1 MKKVKRDE
9 TISETKK
16 PIYKKWWFWLI
27 VAIVVFAG
35 IGGNSNSKTETKKE
49 TKTET
54 SAEIANESSADEAE
68 KEKEAKESA
77 DKEAQEAA
85 LKAAN
90 EKAAQEA
97 AAKAA
102 AEKAAQDA
110 ADKDPNTYQSL
121 PYDEMARNGDN
132 HKGEK
137 LQING
142 KVIQV
147 IDTYDGTAQLRV
159 ATRDGYDDVYYIEIP
174 ASQWKTHRLLEDD
187 VITFYG
193 NVYGLLSYDS
203 TMGGKI
209 TVPAMTVNMY

>member
-147 IDTYDGTAQLRV
+147 IDTDDGTAQLRV

>member
-1 MKKVKRDE
+1 MKKGKRDE
-9 TISETKK
+9 NISEAQK

-54 SAEIANESSADEAE
+54 SAEISNES
-68 KEKEAKESA
+68 SA

-147 IDTYDGTAQLRV
+147 IDTDDGTAQLRV

-187 VITFYG
+187 VVTFYG